1 MSIVEALK
9 AQIAEQTA
17 LIYSLYNRIKELQDE
32 TILKDNKNNDR
43 SWQEIHIIKQ

>member
-17 LIYSLYNRIKELQDE
+17 LTYSLYNRIKELQNE
-32 TILKDNKNNDR
+32 VNTKRQQK
-43 SWQEIHIIKQ
+43 

>member
-17 LIYSLYNRIKELQDE
+17 LIYSLYNRIKELQNE
-32 TILKDNKNNDR
+32 VNTKR
-43 SWQEIHIIKQ
+43 QQQ

>member
-17 LIYSLYNRIKELQDE
+17 LIYSLYNRIKELQNE
-32 TILKDNKNNDR
+32 VNTKKDDKNKM
-43 SWQEIHIIKQ
+43 EL

>member
-17 LIYSLYNRIKELQDE
+17 LIYSLYNRIKELQ
-32 TILKDNKNNDR
+32 N
-43 SWQEIHIIKQ
+43 EINTKRQQKSNWSRKKSI